1 MKLINILV
9 FLLSV
14 SSLSAENPALQN
26 QLAERLQNCNC
37 AAVMVNPGSGEILA
51 AVNADPIL
59 KEKHPPGSLMK
70 IFTLMAYAQTH
81 GSKFPEFQC
90 PRSLAKDPLGCWDR
104 NGHGIVNA
112 QKAVAFSCNVY
123 FRQLAAQTSDEA
135 FMDVIKQF
143 GIIDRS
149 YEWDDP
155 QSLRKVMTGTTMNW
169 RITPMRMLR
178 AYSSLFNGGNLWGEK
193 SYVPSP
199 EIRTLIHNGLLEGA
213 VHGTS
218 SLAKNE
224 AGVEMLGKTGTSLLL
239 VNGKTD
245 YSRTQGWWIG
255 LYPANDPKVAVMTFV
270 RNGRGASD
278 AAPKG
283 GRALSAWLGL
293 FAQKK

>member
-1 MKLINILV
+1 MKLISILV

-14 SSLSAENPALQN
+14 SSLSAENATLQN
-26 QLAERLQNCNC
+26 QLTKRLQNCNC
-37 AAVMVNPGSGEILA
+37 SAVMVDPGSGEILA

-81 GSKFPEFQC
+81 GGKFPEFQC
-90 PRSLAKDPLGCWDR
+90 PRSLARDPLGCWDR
-104 NGHGIVNA
+104 NGHGTVNA

-123 FRQLAAQTSDEA
+123 FRQLSAQTSDEA
-135 FMDVIKQF
+135 FIDVIKQF

-149 YEWDDP
+149 DESADS
-155 QSLRKVMTGTTMNW
+155 QILRKVMTGTTMDW
-169 RITPMRMLR
+169 RVPPMWMLR

-193 SYVPSP
+193 SYVPSQ
-199 EIRTLIHNGLLEGA
+199 EIRKLIRNGLLEGA
-213 VHGTS
+213 MHGTS
-218 SLAKNE
+218 MLAKNE
-224 AGVEMLGKTGTSLLL
+224 AGVEMLGKTGTSFLL

-245 YSRTQGWWIG
+245 YSHTQGWWIG
-255 LYPANDPKVAVMTFV
+255 LYPATDPKIAVMTFV

-278 AAPKG
+278 AAPNG

-293 FAQKK
+293 FNQSK